1 MYFPCIVI
9 VCVFYPVYYTK
20 TSTKKH
26 LYICLRIQKQVGII
40 NNVLPLKLSNTP
52 HTPSLSLSSFWNI
65 LVNSYQQSHW
75 KTKKKTESP
84 TLMCFLFSFLYY
96 LFCSVFFSSLSL
108 GVCAPLGGREWY
120 FPCLC
125 ALFSCCC
132 CCSKKNFVIHT

>member
-1 MYFPCIVI
+1 MYCYCLRFLSCLLYKNINR
-9 VCVFYPVYYTK
+9 
-20 TSTKKH
+20 KKH
-26 LYICLRIQKQVGII
+26 LYICSRVQKQVGII
-40 NNVLPLKLSNTP
+40 NNVLALKLSNTP
-52 HTPSLSLSSFWNI
+52 LTPSLSFSSFWNI

-75 KTKKKTESP
+75 KTKSP

-132 CCSKKNFVIHT
+132 SKKNFVIHT